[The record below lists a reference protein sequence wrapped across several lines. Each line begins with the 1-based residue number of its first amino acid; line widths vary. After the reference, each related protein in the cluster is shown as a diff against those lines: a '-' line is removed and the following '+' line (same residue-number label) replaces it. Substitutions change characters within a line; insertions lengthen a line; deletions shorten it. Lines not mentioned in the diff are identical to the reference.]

1 MFRFAHP
8 DCLYLLLLVPLF
20 FVAFIWLRVQQKK
33 RLGTL
38 IYKDLQPLVVVGVSS
53 ARRWSKFLLLMLAL
67 VLLVLVLARPQYGVS
82 NELVKKQGIEA
93 VVALDVS
100 NSMLCEDVAPNRLER
115 SKMLLGKLTETL
127 EEDKVALLAFAGTA
141 VTLMPMSAD
150 AVSAKMFIDQMN
162 TTTVSV
168 QGTDLGAAI
177 NRAMASFSNN
187 QAVGKALILI
197 TDAEDNEATAEAA
210 VKEAAERGI
219 QLFVLSVGTEQGGPI
234 PMGDGTFKKDR
245 SGNVVVTKLNASV
258 GKRLAK
264 AGKGAYMNISQ
275 DGDIALKQLSS
286 ELRKLQQTDF
296 TASNYAEYDEQFA
309 AVALLLFV
317 VLLIDMCLIERKN
330 RFRWRWLS
338 WLRPMSETDTAE
350 K

>member
-1 MFRFAHP
+1 
-8 DCLYLLLLVPLF
+8 
-20 FVAFIWLRVQQKK
+20 
-33 RLGTL
+33 
-38 IYKDLQPLVVVGVSS
+38 
-53 ARRWSKFLLLMLAL
+53 
-67 VLLVLVLARPQYGVS
+67 
-82 NELVKKQGIEA
+82 
-93 VVALDVS
+93 
-100 NSMLCEDVAPNRLER
+100 
-115 SKMLLGKLTETL
+115 MLLGKLTETL

-234 PMGDGTFKKDR
+234 PMGVGNLLR
-245 SGNVVVTKLNASV
+245 WIVSGNVVVYKAQCF
-258 GKRLAK
+258 RRQAPLAQSWKGGYMKHQPGRRHRPK
-264 AGKGAYMNISQ
+264 A
-275 DGDIALKQLSS
+275 
-286 ELRKLQQTDF
+286 
-296 TASNYAEYDEQFA
+296 
-309 AVALLLFV
+309 V
-317 VLLIDMCLIERKN
+317 V
-330 RFRWRWLS
+330 F
-338 WLRPMSETDTAE
+338 
-350 K
+350 